1 MRENSKLKYL
11 NTVKRYTVLMHI
23 ILSYDDDED
32 LKTENLVGVIK
43 VKQSKILN
51 NYNSK
56 KATTLMNK
64 TTIKVVLV
72 LYSMA

>member
-1 MRENSKLKYL
+1 
-11 NTVKRYTVLMHI
+11 MHI